1 MISFVCFVR
10 INVSQEKHKI
20 NEVIFLYKKILQK
33 KCSNIPV
40 KEKDLQ
46 NCFLCYTKSINL
58 NDHMAFGYQHD
69 RMHR

>member
-1 MISFVCFVR
+1 MFD
-10 INVSQEKHKI
+10 KPT
-20 NEVIFLYKKILQK
+20 VIFLYKNILQK

-58 NDHMAFGYQHD
+58 NDHMASGYRHD